1 MFVNKSYTT
10 EDVLKVIRAELE
22 KSSYRKLAAE
32 KGLSLGHLADV
43 LSERT
48 GISETVAS
56 AFGFVREVTTEI
68 KFRKHEIANS
78 KR

>member
-10 EDVLKVIRAELE
+10 EDVLKVIRYEVE
-22 KSSYRKLAAE
+22 KSSYRKLATE

-43 LSERT
+43 LSGRT
-48 GISETVAS
+48 GISETVAA

-68 KFRKHEIANS
+68 KFRKAS
-78 KR
+78 